1 MSVQARAAAVIVAAG
16 SGTRFGDG
24 AKVLARIGGQPLISW
39 VLQAIEESL
48 AVRESILVTGAHTDA
63 VIRQLIADGPWSKPV
78 TLVPGAESRQ
88 RSVAAGV
95 DAVPQ
100 DLSIVL
106 VHDAARPMVMSGDFD
121 RCADAAS
128 ASGAAIVAIPVPDTL
143 KRVENGWITSTVPR
157 AGLWAAQTPQGFDRV
172 RLTEACAIARAE
184 DREFTDE
191 ASIFEYL
198 GWPVAIVRGS
208 QTNLKITHSEDLA
221 LAEALLSA
229 RCATLKRVPNDA

>member
-1 MSVQARAAAVIVAAG
+1 MSVQAIAAAVVVAAG

-48 AVRESILVTGAHTDA
+48 TVRESILVTGTHTDA
-63 VIRQLIADGPWSKPV
+63 AIRQVVADGPWSKPV
-78 TLVPGAESRQ
+78 TLVTGAESRQ

-95 DAVPQ
+95 GAVPH

-106 VHDAARPMVMSGDFD
+106 VHDAARPMVTSADFD
-121 RCADAAS
+121 RCAKAAS

-143 KRVENGWITSTVPR
+143 KRVENGWITSTVSR

-172 RLTEACAIARAE
+172 RLIEACAVARAE

-191 ASIFEYL
+191 ASIFEFL
-198 GWPVAIVRGS
+198 GSPVAIVPGS
-208 QTNLKITHSEDLA
+208 QTNLKITHPEDLA
-221 LAEALLSA
+221 LADALMSA
-229 RCATLKRVPNDA
+229 RCAVTESVLDDA